1 MTETSDGT
9 KDEKQK
15 DVSTKESQ
23 DDYEMDNSSKV
34 DDKSPDSTS
43 VNNMDS
49 NSSVDETANNDSN
62 NDSTKDAQGGNNE
75 INNEDDDD
83 NSGGGRDNDDNT
95 SNDDNSTTTQIQ
107 NEEYAK
113 KSTISALVIGLVI
126 AVGAA
131 AFFAGAYIT
140 DMDKQDQITQQDIDD
155 AVAKL
160 ELKVLQQQLAENQ
173 QIQQQQQQQ
182 QIVKIS
188 ADDDPVIGD
197 PNAPITII
205 EFSDFECPFCERF
218 SEQTLPL
225 IQEEYIDK
233 GLVKLVYR
241 DFPLQNI
248 HPNAVITA
256 LAAEC
261 ADDQGAFKGMHDI
274 LFANRNEWSRA
285 DSQSIVGILVNYA
298 NAIEIDTDEFESCVV
313 MGTHI
318 DDIRKDIED
327 GRAYGI
333 TGTPGFYVGND
344 DIGYVQITGAQPF
357 ESFKR
362 VIDAQL
368 GS

>member
-1 MTETSDGT
+1 MAE
-9 KDEKQK
+9 
-15 DVSTKESQ
+15 VS
-23 DDYEMDNSSKV
+23 
-34 DDKSPDSTS
+34 DSTRKE
-43 VNNMDS
+43 DQKYAA
-49 NSSVDETANNDSN
+49 VDEQ
-62 NDSTKDAQGGNNE
+62 K
-75 INNEDDDD
+75 EDYDRKTDD
-83 NSGGGRDNDDNT
+83 NSNSDSIETEHVHNDDSDKDSVNDDKDDKNNGDT
-95 SNDDNSTTTQIQ
+95 TSHISEDVDEGSNGTNSNDDYNGGGEDTVKNQDK
-107 NEEYAK
+107 EYAK
-113 KSTISALVIGLVI
+113 KSTVNALVIGLVI

-140 DMDKQDQITQQDIDD
+140 DMDRQDQITQQNIDD

-160 ELKVLQQQLAENQ
+160 ELKMLQQQLAEKQ
-173 QIQQQQQQQ
+173 QVQQQQQSQPQQ
-182 QIVKIS
+182 MVRIS
-188 ADDDPVIGD
+188 ADDDPIIGD

-218 SEQTLPL
+218 SAQTLPL

-274 LFANRNEWSRA
+274 LFASRSEWGKA
-285 DSQSIVGILVNYA
+285 DSQSIVGVLVGYA
-298 NAIEIDTDEFESCVV
+298 DAIEIDTDEFESCVV

-333 TGTPGFYVGND
+333 TGTPGFYIGND

-368 GS
+368 GL